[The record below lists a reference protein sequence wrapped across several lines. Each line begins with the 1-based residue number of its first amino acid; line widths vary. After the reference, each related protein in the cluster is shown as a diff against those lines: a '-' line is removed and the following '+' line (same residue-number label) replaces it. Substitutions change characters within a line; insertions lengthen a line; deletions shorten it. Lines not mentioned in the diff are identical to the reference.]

1 MDAVYRA
8 LHLNYYYRLGTQRV
22 EALRDLTLEIERGG
36 LYCLSG
42 PSGSGKTTLLNL
54 LGLISK
60 VQEGEL
66 IYKDRHLEHLREAP
80 KDRIRRFEI
89 GFIFQVFN
97 LFPVLSA
104 QENVEYFVQR
114 QGVGRKERRRRAQ
127 QALED
132 VGLWDYRARKPFELS
147 GGQRQRVAIAR
158 ALAKRPEVIIGD
170 EPTANLDQKTG
181 RAIMETLNELNDRYG
196 VTFVLSSHD
205 PMVQDACPRR
215 IRLQDGSLV

>member
-1 MDAVYRA
+1 MGTVYRA
-8 LHLNYYYRLGTQRV
+8 LHLNYHYELGHQRV
-22 EALRDLTLEIERGG
+22 DALRDLTLEIEKGG

-54 LGLISK
+54 LGLISR
-60 VQEGEL
+60 VQDGQL
-66 IYKDRHLEHLREAP
+66 IYNDQHLENLRESH

-114 QGVGRKERRRRAQ
+114 QGVGLKERRRRAQ

-132 VGLWDYRARKPFELS
+132 VGLWECRSRRPLELS

-158 ALAKRPEVIIGD
+158 ALAKQPEVIIGD
-170 EPTANLDQKTG
+170 EPTANLDQSTG
-181 RAIMETLNELNDRYG
+181 RDIMKILNQLNARYG

-205 PMVQDACPRR
+205 PMVQESCPQRL
-215 IRLQDGSLV
+215 RLQDGSLV